1 MDKLWITGGWHG
13 SINGREH
20 SQIRSHVAYLFRIS
34 SSAAAAVDFRRNC
47 RRPHAMGAP
56 ADAVERP
63 FLYGRADQSRG
74 IVFQAANLAGC
85 ASYIRADAID

>member
-1 MDKLWITGGWHG
+1 
-13 SINGREH
+13 
-20 SQIRSHVAYLFRIS
+20 
-34 SSAAAAVDFRRNC
+34 
-47 RRPHAMGAP
+47 MGAP